1 MSPRDLGADAGAHG
15 FDPRTSAFRAERE
28 CRFQWARRRSADVLR
43 LARSAGGPDVDRIL
57 LVIDEAHVLTS
68 AALGEVVRAC
78 AARAAGALNVL
89 TVLLVGKTSWS
100 GRWPQPELAAL
111 AARTARR
118 GRLTA
123 LGDRDVASYI
133 RHRLLS
139 VGAPTNAFTAGA
151 VTAIASLSRGTT
163 TRENPTPARSS
174 TGADQPLTPGRRQ
187 TLNEAT
193 VLR

>member
-1 MSPRDLGADAGAHG
+1 MASTRGRAHSGPSVSAGFSGLGDAALTC
-15 FDPRTSAFRAERE
+15 FVSLVQQAARTST
-28 CRFQWARRRSADVLR
+28 
-43 LARSAGGPDVDRIL
+43 RIL

-111 AARTARR
+111 AARTARP

>member
-15 FDPRTSAFRAERE
+15 FDPRTSAFRTERE
-28 CRFQWARRRSADVLR
+28 CRFLWLGD
-43 LARSAGGPDVDRIL
+43 
-57 LVIDEAHVLTS
+57 
-68 AALGEVVRAC
+68 AALTCFVS
-78 AARAAGALNVL
+78 
-89 TVLLVGKTSWS
+89 LV
-100 GRWPQPELAAL
+100 
-111 AARTARR
+111 
-118 GRLTA
+118 
-123 LGDRDVASYI
+123 
-133 RHRLLS
+133 
-139 VGAPTNAFTAGA
+139 AGA